1 MKLQIVNVK
10 PWKAWDKETNKSGDR
25 LGTTYTVIRYKPRGP
40 VLVDVKVPGI
50 EIITADEIR
59 SHSAN
64 AAAVWAEFEGYEED
78 AYARD
83 NSVYYTAVAK
93 SVVLDPAVLDFD

>member
-1 MKLQIVNVK
+1 MKLQIVNAK
-10 PWKAWDKETNKSGDR
+10 PWKAWDKETNKAGDR
-25 LGTTYTVIRYKPRGP
+25 LGTTYTVLRYKPRGP
-40 VLVDVKVPGI
+40 VLVDVKVTGN

-59 SHSAN
+59 AHAAN
-64 AAAVWAEFEGYEED
+64 SAAVWADFDGYEED

-83 NSVYYTAVAK
+83 NNIYYTAVAK